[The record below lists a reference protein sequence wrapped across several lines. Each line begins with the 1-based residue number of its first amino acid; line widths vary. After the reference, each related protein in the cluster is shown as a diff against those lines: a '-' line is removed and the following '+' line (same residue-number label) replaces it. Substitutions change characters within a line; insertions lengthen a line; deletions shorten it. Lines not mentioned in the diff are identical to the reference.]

1 MVREEGGRKEGRWE
15 RKDRISH
22 EGTEGERWEGDGGR
36 EGGRGRRKRVTEEG
50 KGDWYIVPQKVD
62 RQL

>member
-1 MVREEGGRKEGRWE
+1 MKGQKERGGREME
-15 RKDRISH
+15 
-22 EGTEGERWEGDGGR
+22 GGR